1 MSMAAELK
9 QLELDKTQVTGTID
23 RIVFRN
29 TENNYCVLSIKPK
42 GAISDLTPS
51 ITAVGYIPEPRDGDE
66 YRFSGAW
73 KRHRKFGEQFHIT
86 EYELLLPTTQQGV
99 IRYLESVAYGVG
111 PVTARKIVDALG
123 DDCLDRI
130 KTDPDSLRE
139 LPFLKS
145 EQAQEIIDDLTA
157 NEVQAELS
165 ALICREGITPKFA
178 AKIYQKYKADS
189 IRIVKENP
197 YVLADE
203 IWGVG
208 FKLADKVAGAVG
220 IAPNSPFRIKAAVE
234 YLLKEAGG
242 EGHCYLRPRDIVA
255 KAKKLL
261 GMDVGTELI
270 AEAVEELITAARI
283 VREGNAIYS
292 QGLHEAEHML
302 ADRIVEFLKWQFGY
316 ELADQVRKFV
326 KREELDELIDWAE
339 KGAKVEYAPEQR
351 AAIKQALTAPLS
363 IMTGGPGT
371 GKTLTINAICNIYRR
386 LHMVYPIYLA
396 SPTGRAAQRMSEAT
410 GREAKTLHRL
420 LAYSP
425 FTNQFERN
433 SDNPLDGPGLVIVD
447 EFSMC
452 DVTLA
457 NDLFAALEPGKHQVV
472 LVGDIDQL
480 PSVGPGSVLRD
491 LINCGHVPVTRLK
504 FNYRQAGGSKIAEYA
519 NLLTSGLAPPTFSA
533 GDYEYVSVKDDEGA
547 AKEVLQT
554 VKQALK
560 DGLGPMDFQVLSPMR
575 RGKAGVKALNTAIRD
590 IVNPEKKGTP
600 KLGRFRLGDKVMVIK
615 NDYALGVFNGN
626 LGVITEI
633 GKGRLTAEIDGA
645 NVTFRGDEE
654 LDLLTLAYAVTIHKS
669 QGSEFPLVI
678 MPLLRHH
685 YIMLQRNLL
694 YTGMT
699 RARDKLVLI
708 SDGFGVKRAAQND
721 KVEERYSLLA
731 ERIQN
736 HNAQSA

>member
-9 QLELDKTQVTGTID
+9 QLELDKTHVTGTID

-29 TENNYCVLSIKPK
+29 TENDYCVLSIRPQD
-42 GAISDLTPS
+42 AISDLTPS
-51 ITAVGYIPEPRDGDE
+51 VTVVGYIPEPRDGDE
-66 YRFSGAW
+66 YRFSGEW
-73 KRHRKFGEQFHIT
+73 KRHRKFGEQFHIQ

-111 PVTARKIVDALG
+111 PVTARKIVEALG
-123 DDCLDRI
+123 EDCLSKI
-130 KTDPDSLRE
+130 KADPGSLRE
-139 LPFLKS
+139 LPFLKP

-157 NEVQAELS
+157 NGVQAELS

-178 AKIYQKYKADS
+178 AKIYQKYKTDS
-189 IRIVKENP
+189 IRVVKENP
-197 YVLADE
+197 YVLADD

-220 IAPNSPFRIKAAVE
+220 IAPDSPFRVKAAVE
-234 YLLKEAGG
+234 YLLREAGG

-255 KAKKLL
+255 KAKDLL

-270 AEAVEELITAARI
+270 AGAVDELIEASKVIRQ
-283 VREGNAIYS
+283 GNAVYS
-292 QGLHEAEHML
+292 WGLHEAECML
-302 ADRIVEFLKWQFGY
+302 ADRVKSFLEQ
-316 ELADQVRKFV
+316 LPQQVV
-326 KREELDELIDWAE
+326 GLDELVDWAE
-339 KGAKVEYAPEQR
+339 KDAKVEYAPEQQ
-351 AAIKQALTAPLS
+351 AAIKQALVSPLS

-386 LHMVYPIYLA
+386 LHVVHPIYLA
-396 SPTGRAAQRMSEAT
+396 SPTGRAAQRMAEAT

-425 FTNQFERN
+425 FTNRFEHN
-433 SDNPLDGPGLVIVD
+433 SDNPLGGPGLVIVD

-457 NDLFAALEPGKHQVV
+457 NDLFAALKPGKHQVV
-472 LVGDIDQL
+472 LVGDVDQL

-491 LINCGHVPVTRLK
+491 LISCGQVPVTRLK

-519 NLLTSGLAPPTFSA
+519 NLLTSGLAPPTHSA
-533 GDYEYVSVKDDEGA
+533 GDYVYVAVKDDEEA
-547 AKEVLQT
+547 AREVLQA
-554 VKQALK
+554 VKQAMK
-560 DGLGPMDFQVLSPMR
+560 AGLGPMDFQVLSPMR

-590 IVNPEKKGTP
+590 IINPEKKGTP

-615 NDYALGVFNGN
+615 NDYSLGVFNGN
-626 LGVITEI
+626 LGVIAEV
-633 GKGRLTAEIDGA
+633 GKGQLTAEIDGA

-654 LDLLTLAYAVTIHKS
+654 LDLLTLAYAATIHKS

-731 ERIQN
+731 ERIRGEG
-736 HNAQSA
+736 QSC